1 MHHFASLQIAKGHN
15 AHLAFI
21 YSAYET
27 RTAFYNALKDADKRN
42 PDKLL
47 KTFFEQGIASI
58 AGSFVHLQI
67 RWSYLL
73 CRSQGRLGPADLQA
87 YWSSRRAPEPIMD
100 QRLIRHKLVK
110 NLIQLGDSWG
120 PCFCS
125 IDLGED
131 SADDMVVPGGSLDA
145 FCSAAVAEW
154 LTKHD
159 TNVSPGWG
167 GGR

>member
-1 MHHFASLQIAKGHN
+1 MQKMHHFASLQIAKGHN

-67 RWSYLL
+67 RWAPLTF
-73 CRSQGRLGPADLQA
+73 RHFDPAEELPNQS
-87 YWSSRRAPEPIMD
+87 W
-100 QRLIRHKLVK
+100 IRD
-110 NLIQLGDSWG
+110 IRD
-120 PCFCS
+120 
-125 IDLGED
+125 
-131 SADDMVVPGGSLDA
+131 
-145 FCSAAVAEW
+145 
-154 LTKHD
+154 
-159 TNVSPGWG
+159 
-167 GGR
+167 